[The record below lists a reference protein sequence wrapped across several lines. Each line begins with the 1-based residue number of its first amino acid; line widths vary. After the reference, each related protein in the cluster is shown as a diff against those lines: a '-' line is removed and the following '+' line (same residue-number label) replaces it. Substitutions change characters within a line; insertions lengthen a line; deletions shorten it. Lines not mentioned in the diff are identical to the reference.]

1 MLKSHAQVQSLVPL
15 EREIEELRE
24 RLNKAARIGNL
35 ASPDVLHLS
44 QALDEKIVAQ
54 QLAMMASKKQKPL
67 A

>member
-1 MLKSHAQVQSLVPL
+1 MLKEHAQIQSLGPL

-24 RLNKAARIGNL
+24 KMNKAAGIGNL
-35 ASPDVLHLS
+35 VSPDVLNLS
-44 QALDEKIVAQ
+44 QALDEKIVAH